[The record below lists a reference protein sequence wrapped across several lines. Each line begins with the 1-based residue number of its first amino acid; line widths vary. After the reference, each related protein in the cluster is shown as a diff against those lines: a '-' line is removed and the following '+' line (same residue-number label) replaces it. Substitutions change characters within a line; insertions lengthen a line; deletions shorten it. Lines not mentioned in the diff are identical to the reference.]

1 MNTVLEIKNDNQEIV
16 ETNYWSSEYNRRGI
30 CYLSF
35 NAGALRILVS
45 AHMKKWIKEM
55 KTGINVLVIRLD
67 DSDNSYYRIVFDDGS
82 KAPFSILTQIGAA
95 DRLLPSSEHGSEL
108 VVTVWFKNSKG
119 QPVRRLK
126 RNGVFRV
133 QKGSLY
139 DPF

>member
-1 MNTVLEIKNDNQEIV
+1 MNTVLKIRNDNQEIV

-45 AHMKKWIKEM
+45 DRVKKWIQEM
-55 KTGINVLVIRLD
+55 KTGSNVIVIRLD
-67 DSDNSYYRIVFDDGS
+67 DSDNKYYRVVFDDGS
-82 KAPFSILTQIGAA
+82 TTPFSILTQIAA
-95 DRLLPSSEHGSEL
+95 VDRLLPSSEHGREL

-126 RNGVFRV
+126 RNGVFRC
-133 QKGSLY
+133 QKGSLH